1 MEKEMRE
8 WANKED
14 KRRKEEAKERRSTQ
28 ESNDEEKI
36 AKRVRFMQERVDT
49 EEDKVMQRDIFG
61 EDQPD
66 SKRKDE

>member
-1 MEKEMRE
+1 MRE
-8 WANKED
+8 WSRKED

-49 EEDKVMQRDIFG
+49 EEDKAWQREIFG
-61 EDQPD
+61 DDQPE